1 MPGFNVSSAAEAN
14 LCPTRHPYC
23 LLDSCCFL
31 RFDLLE
37 LRGGPNRETHH
48 KDYRHKFEY
57 EPNQIQ
63 LKLGEP
69 VVLELASK
77 DVTHGFNI
85 SELGLRADL
94 EPGET
99 VSVHLVPG
107 KTGTF
112 EFHCDNFCGIDHESM
127 SGTITVQ

>member
-1 MPGFNVSSAAEAN
+1 MFHPPPRRIFAPLVTLTVFSTLAVFFGLTFLSLGAVQTAERTIKITA
-14 LCPTRHPYC
+14 
-23 LLDSCCFL
+23 
-31 RFDLLE
+31 
-37 LRGGPNRETHH
+37 
-48 KDYRHKFEY
+48 HKFEY

-69 VVLELASK
+69 VVLELTSK

-99 VSVHLVPG
+99 VSVRLVPE

>member
-1 MPGFNVSSAAEAN
+1 MKRTAATLISLTVFSALFVFFGLTFLSSGAAETAER
-14 LCPTRHPYC
+14 TIKI
-23 LLDSCCFL
+23 
-31 RFDLLE
+31 
-37 LRGGPNRETHH
+37 TA
-48 KDYRHKFEY
+48 HKFAY

-69 VVLELASK
+69 VVLELTSR

-99 VSVHLVPG
+99 VRVSLVPE

-127 SGTITVQ
+127 RATIIVVQ